1 MRSVHAG
8 QLERWLGPEAE
19 NISRQMK
26 GWYGPGIPV
35 SMPGGNLTAMPDG
48 DFRGQLWSGKFASY
62 RDYALDRVKRT
73 LRNCARG
80 WARTPQTGF
89 ASLSDLITEATTGGK
104 RQEIFISKVCTF
116 PTTAFAAS
124 LWAIPAMPPGGTAAA
139 TAIPGG
145 EVPNNTT
152 AGGLLQADPDGADTL
167 HFVSALMQGSAAPN
181 TLLVYDRIFHAGS
194 ILHTTTGNQAITGVP
209 TRYTSATASPGNFC
223 FLEVHTGSL
232 GSTAH
237 NATITYTDTVPNAAE
252 GGSAQVVTVSS
263 VVTRIPLAK
272 FYYQLNA
279 DDRGVTSVTNVA
291 FSAVSTGVS
300 NIVVGH
306 PLMWIPCPVAGVMT
320 PIDGVNSMFN
330 LVKIEVDACMAM
342 LEMKAVGTATTYTG
356 SIILVS
362 G

>member
-1 MRSVHAG
+1 MRSIHAG
-8 QLERWLGPEAE
+8 QLDRWLGSEAE
-19 NISRQMK
+19 TISRNMT

-35 SMPGGNLTAMPDG
+35 AMPGGNLIAMPDG
-48 DFRGQLWSGKFASY
+48 DFQGQLWSGRFASL
-62 RDYALDRVKRT
+62 RDYALDRVRRI
-73 LRNCARG
+73 LRNASRE

-89 ASLSDLITEATTGGK
+89 SSLSDLIAEATTGGK
-104 RQEIFISKVCTF
+104 RQEIMVSKVGTF
-116 PTTAFAAS
+116 ATTAFSAS
-124 LWAIPAMPPGGTAAA
+124 LWAIPAMPPAGTAAA

-145 EVPNNTT
+145 EVPDNTT
-152 AGGLLQADPDGADTL
+152 AGGLLQADAGGSDTL

-194 ILHTTTGNQAITGVP
+194 VLHTTTSNQAITGVP

-237 NATITYTDTVPNAAE
+237 TATITYTDTVPNAAE
-252 GGSAQVVTVSS
+252 GGSAQTVTPSS
-263 VVTRIPLAK
+263 VVTRIPLAR

-279 DDRGVTSVTNVA
+279 DDRGCTSVTNVA
-291 FSAVSTGVS
+291 FSAVSSGVS
-300 NIVVGH
+300 NLVMGH
-306 PLMWIPCPVAGVMT
+306 PLLWIPCPVANVMT
-320 PIDGVNSMFN
+320 PIDGINSMFN
-330 LVKIEVDACMAM
+330 LVKIEVDACLA
-342 LEMKAVGTATTYTG
+342 LIEMKGVSTATVYTG